1 MIESFTQLFELFHG
15 VASEDGNV
23 DTALERSRYLH
34 LELHFLVAVFLVRHL
49 LDVGDLV
56 VFVVSGE
63 AHQC

>member
-1 MIESFTQLFELFHG
+1 MIKCCTEFSELFHG

-23 DTALERSRYLH
+23 DPALERSRYLH

-56 VFVVSGE
+56 IFVVGGE